1 MIFAAMFLGSYAM
14 GYWVSYVTSEQRDYD
29 KAIRRNRNDLRK
41 SLVNR
46 R

>member
-1 MIFAAMFLGSYAM
+1 MIFAALFLGSYAL

-29 KAIRRNRNDLRK
+29 KAIQRRDDLRK